1 MTVSFLRI
9 PYDVRAA
16 QVKIVQAGLPDRLA
30 FRLREG
36 R

>member
-16 QVKIVQAGLPDRLA
+16 QVRIIQAGLPERLA
-30 FRLREG
+30 YRLREG